1 MQSRSDAKKTPA
13 IYTDVTRDNVEALA
27 SDIRVQISR
36 AKFIALD
43 TEFTGLNISNASP
56 VFRFNTAEWVTRA
69 VDMRERYKA
78 MKNVAKTHALVS
90 MGLSAFSRRHTCPGS
105 YNVHSFN
112 FMLQAQNTHLVNP
125 TSLAFLAQNGFDLGK
140 QATKGIRY
148 FSGPNPTP
156 IQVKTLEINTEGELI
171 REIFFEVIRS
181 RRPLVIHNGLFD
193 LVYLYQSF
201 FGPLP
206 DTYESFVYDLFEAFP
221 GGIYD
226 TKVLAENLVPGTAS
240 YLAYLYHKNERIQI
254 LRQGSGDAAVQAK
267 PKLLTCRKVSA
278 QEPVVQPTNSPKR
291 IYCDSFAMHGHCRL
305 KTQCPLS
312 HDIEFILDCQ
322 EREQEEN
329 EVETEAASTKNGNL
343 DTSQRSVHNGTS
355 KRKNGD
361 SIDDADL
368 RPSKMLKALE
378 ICEPESKASNME
390 VELALARKRQS
401 ESDSINQAMYHTAA
415 YDAYMT
421 GYIFASYSVLFGD
434 KLNEYKNKIYR
445 MGRSSEPLL
454 VQASP
459 YSTNST
465 TYRQTMPLV
474 EQGAQPISPD
484 IAAAAEAAAIL
495 SSTDDSSA
503 ADSGDTSDSSSSDS
517 SDDNSDDSSD
527 NSGD

>member
-1 MQSRSDAKKTPA
+1 MQGGSDSKKTPA
-13 IYTDVTRDNVEALA
+13 IYTDVTRDNIEALA
-27 SDIRVQISR
+27 ADIRVQISR
-36 AKFIALD
+36 AKFIAVD

-56 VFRFNTAEWVTRA
+56 VFRFNNAEWVTRA

-78 MKNVAKTHALVS
+78 MTNVAKTHALVS
-90 MGLSAFSRRHTCPGS
+90 MGLSAFSRRHTYPGS

-125 TSLAFLAQNGFDLGK
+125 ISMAFLAQNGFDLGK

-156 IQVKTLEINTEGELI
+156 VQVKTLEINTEGALI
-171 REIFFEVIRS
+171 REIFFEIVRS

-226 TKVLAENLVPGTAS
+226 TKVIAENLVPGTAS
-240 YLAYLYHKNERIQI
+240 YLAYLYHKNERIQTM
-254 LRQGSGDAAVQAK
+254 RQRAGDSAVQAK
-267 PKLLTCRKVSA
+267 PKLLAFREVSA
-278 QEPVVQPTNSPKR
+278 QEFVAQPSDSSKKL
-291 IYCDSFAMHGHCRL
+291 YCESFAMHGHCRL
-305 KTQCPLS
+305 KTLCPLS

-322 EREQEEN
+322 EKEQEEK
-329 EVETEAASTKNGNL
+329 EAGTEAASTGNGDL
-343 DTSQRSVHNGTS
+343 DTSQRSKQSGTS

-361 SIDDADL
+361 SLDDVDL
-368 RPSKMLKALE
+368 RPNKMIKALE
-378 ICEPESKASNME
+378 ISK
-390 VELALARKRQS
+390 S
-401 ESDSINQAMYHTAA
+401 ESDAANANEKPVPAPKPQSEPDSTDQAMYHTAA
-415 YDAYMT
+415 YDAFMT
-421 GYIFASYSVLFGD
+421 GYIFASYTVLFGD
-434 KLNEYKNKIYR
+434 MLEKHKNKIYR
-445 MGRSSEPLL
+445 MGKPSEPLL

-474 EQGAQPISPD
+474 EQGTQTMLPD
-484 IAAAAEAAAIL
+484 TAVAAAAAATEGS
-495 SSTDDSSA
+495 SSTDDSS
-503 ADSGDTSDSSSSDS
+503 DSESSDSSDSSSSDS
-517 SDDNSDDSSD
+517 DSQ
-527 NSGD
+527 GD